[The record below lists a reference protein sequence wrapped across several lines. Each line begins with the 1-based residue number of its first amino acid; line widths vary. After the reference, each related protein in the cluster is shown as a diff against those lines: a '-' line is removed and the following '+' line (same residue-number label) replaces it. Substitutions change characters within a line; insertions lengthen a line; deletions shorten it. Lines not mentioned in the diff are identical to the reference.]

1 MMAMR
6 YIKLVLKNPIS
17 LWAKWLLHTLKYRR
31 AYSGKHLSI
40 GYMAELS
47 DCQFGFRNTIYE
59 NAVLL
64 QTSLGDYSYVGPRSR
79 LANAIVGK
87 FSCIAPDVIVGLG
100 MHPARDFVSIH
111 PAFFSP
117 KAQAGFT
124 FVTEPGFKEESITR
138 IGNDVW
144 VGARAIVLD
153 GVAIGDGAI
162 IGAGSV
168 VTRDV
173 PAYAV
178 VAGVPAKVL
187 RFRFESEEIRF
198 LQWFKW
204 WDRDVE
210 WMGRNREFFQDIK
223 KFINLGARVD
233 GE

>member
-1 MMAMR
+1 MVMH

-17 LWAKWLLHTLKYRR
+17 LWAKWLLHTLKYRH
-31 AYSGKHLSI
+31 AYSDKHLSI
-40 GYMAELS
+40 GYMADLS
-47 DCQFGFRNTIYE
+47 DCRFGVRNTIYE

-87 FSCIAPDVIVGLG
+87 FSCIAPDAIVGLG
-100 MHPARDFVSIH
+100 MHPTREFVSIH

-124 FVTEPGFKEESITR
+124 FVTQSEFEEESITR

-144 VGARAIVLD
+144 IGARAIVLD
-153 GVAIGDGAI
+153 GVTIGDGAI

-168 VTRDV
+168 ITKDV

-178 VAGVPAKVL
+178 VAGVPARVL
-187 RFRFESEEIRF
+187 RFRFEPEEIDF
-198 LQWFKW
+198 LQRFKW
-204 WDRDVE
+204 WDKDVE

-223 KFINLGARVD
+223 KFIDLGADVD